1 MTCIFI
7 KFFTFIVFILSF
19 SQAYAIDDY
28 IVDIRQISTSGKTIV
43 IDSGHVSEIG
53 ANDYGVLLKKEVFDD
68 GRTVFRP
75 VAKLRAIKVYTNE
88 SIWVIYKTFIRKE
101 IKAGRGLFLFSE
113 TALLRGRT
121 ELSVKRTKL
130 VTANGESQEVKDFLL
145 EGDRLRKK
153 SAKYSVLSRTHSK
166 KPKFDK
172 DIELIDVEKWDK
184 SFQDNKFY
192 ASGLYRSPYAKEFN
206 ERRKVHTFEKMV
218 VAFLNKYN
226 SPSYDYDAFYAEQKR
241 SDGLDEMPAN
251 TIYQTYRKSYDR
263 EIQNKAAKEEKFYG
277 NILKKG
283 DAWSDDYSDEELS
296 ELVNNLSIV
305 KEKHRRQK
313 LLAFKYNYQIYSSFG
328 LNLLNNEN
336 TNDKETTQPSKYD
349 FELAWEG
356 YLFKKLQELKNFTL
370 EVSLRRAQDGYNG
383 GSSNVTSLSYSMAF
397 HVNWYPYY
405 GPNIMQRNIVY
416 VGLLARYGFARL
428 SSEAAGEVGNYQLS
442 SFPGLR
448 GGVKYNF
455 NNSFGVRVTTAFE
468 NISVDRIVRSADQG
482 SLPDRANYYEGKI
495 GFGLS
500 KFY

>member
-1 MTCIFI
+1 MTYN
-7 KFFTFIVFILSF
+7 FTKFILLLIGLGIASA
-19 SQAYAIDDY
+19 SYAIDDY
-28 IVDIRQISTSGKTIV
+28 IVDIRQVSTSGKTIV
-43 IDSGHVSEIG
+43 IDSGHVGEIG
-53 ANDYGVLLKKEVFDD
+53 PNDYGVLLKKQVYDD
-68 GRTVFRP
+68 GRTLFLP
-75 VAKLRAIKVYTNE
+75 VAKLRAIKVYASE
-88 SIWVIYKTFIRKE
+88 SIWVIYKTFMRKE
-101 IKAGRGLFLFSE
+101 VKAGLGLFLFSE

-153 SAKYSVLSRTHSK
+153 SAKYSVISRTHK
-166 KPKFDK
+166 KDAKFDK

-184 SFQDNKFY
+184 SFHENKLY

-241 SDGLDEMPAN
+241 SRFADELPEN
-251 TIYQTYRKSYDR
+251 TIFQSYKNSYDSEVR
-263 EIQNKAAKEEKFYG
+263 NRAAKEDKFYA
-277 NILKKG
+277 NIIKKG

-305 KEKHRRQK
+305 KERRRRQK
-313 LLAFKYNYQIYSSFG
+313 LLAFKYNYQIYSSLG

-336 TNDKETTQPSKYD
+336 TGDRDTTEPSKYD

-356 YLFKKLQELKNFTL
+356 YLFKKLQDLKKFTL
-370 EVSLRRAQDGYNG
+370 EVSLRRAQDAYNG
-383 GSSNVTSLSYSMAF
+383 GALNVRSLSYSMAL

-405 GPNIMQRNIVY
+405 GPNIMERNIVY
-416 VGLLARYGFARL
+416 VGLLARYGFAKL
-428 SSEAAGEVGNYQLS
+428 SNDTAGEVGNYQLS
-442 SFPGLR
+442 SFPGVR

-455 NNSFGVRVTTAFE
+455 DNSFGVRITMAFE
-468 NISVDRIVRSADQG
+468 NITVERIVRSADQG
-482 SLPDRANYYEGKI
+482 NLPDRANYYDGKI